1 MIEPGER
8 TGRYRLGG
16 DDPLVGPDG
25 RSRITYD
32 DYAVA
37 LLDEAE
43 APRHDRTRFTV
54 GY

>member
-1 MIEPGER
+1 ME
-8 TGRYRLGG
+8 
-16 DDPLVGPDG
+16 
-25 RSRITYD
+25 

-43 APRHDRTRFTV
+43 HPEHLHKRFTV